1 MSDPN
6 QLEPTSQLDV
16 SNTNQLSPTSQVI
29 TFETDTSEQL
39 NGESDT
45 NSQRVMYNPN
55 QLESEISSTNQTEL
69 TSKLDKSNINQ
80 LDPTSQVVTFENDTS
95 EQLNGGDD
103 GILRNGKFDIQT
115 STVKRLTL
123 TPNFL

>member
-29 TFETDTSEQL
+29 TFETDTSEQR
-39 NGESDT
+39 NGESDK